1 MLAELTSEQ
10 VVTKLLT
17 SEEILKPVF
26 EPFINTHLRYN
37 LGEYLEN
44 LPEEEI
50 YSEPEPFELKTEEDL
65 KYVFIQ
71 NKKSIF

>member
-1 MLAELTSEQ
+1 
-10 VVTKLLT
+10 
-17 SEEILKPVF
+17 
-26 EPFINTHLRYN
+26 